1 MKGHWITWHPEE
13 LAWIEARKDW
23 PRADLHRAFCAFW
36 QRYDVSLVALIALC
50 KRKRWLTGRN
60 GCWVKGQVSRNKG
73 QKMPPEVR
81 EKVAATMFRKGARP
95 KSWRGAGHEAIDKRQ
110 GYVWMIVDETNPYT
124 GAPTR
129 RVQKHKWLWEKAHG
143 PVPAGHALKCLD
155 GNKLNTDPSNW
166 AAVPRSMMPRLAGRQ
181 GRVPHYDTAP
191 AELKPT
197 LMAIAQLE
205 QAARDARNRT
215 TA

>member
-1 MKGHWITWHPEE
+1 MKGKWITWFPEE
-13 LAWIEARKDW
+13 LAWIEARRDW

-36 QRYDVSLVALIALC
+36 QRDDVSLDALRALC
-50 KRKRWLTGRN
+50 KRKGWHNGRDTRFT
-60 GCWVKGQVSRNKG
+60 KGHDQSPNKG
-73 QKMPPEVR
+73 KPMPPEIR
-81 EKVAATMFRKGARP
+81 AKVAPTMFKKGQRP
-95 KSWRGAGHEAIDKRQ
+95 RSWRGAGHEAIDKRQ

-129 RVQKHKWLWEKAHG
+129 RVQKHRWLWEKANG

-166 AAVPRSMMPRLAGRQ
+166 LAVPRSMMPRLAGKHTI
-181 GRVPHYDTAP
+181 PYDTAP

-197 LMAIAQLE
+197 LLAIAQLE
-205 QAARDARNRT
+205 QAARDLRRSDPA
-215 TA
+215 